1 MKMSAEL
8 EKLKFGKR
16 PGRFLEIQPM
26 NRLQKK
32 CVIATAGIHLL
43 LLTILLVGPA
53 FYNPQ
58 PKPEETHVLDVISST
73 LVENAMNS
81 GVRNATPPPP
91 APAITQPPPVQPPP
105 PTPPKPVEP
114 KPTISERLKE
124 MFNPAL
130 KPEPV
135 KPAPPKPAENQTHK
149 ITINTQLVARVA
161 PKNVT
166 TKDNSRQTAI
176 AVNDAIKNLRQKLSP
191 GVVVDVPGTSSVA
204 YSSYKDAL
212 ATIYYNAWVT
222 PEGVANDEA
231 DTMVKIIVAK
241 DGTVV
246 SSRIVTPSGNAKI
259 DDSVRRALNRVPSV
273 GPLPDQSK
281 SEQEFT
287 LDFNLKTKQSLE

>member
-1 MKMSAEL
+1 
-8 EKLKFGKR
+8 
-16 PGRFLEIQPM
+16 
-26 NRLQKK
+26 
-32 CVIATAGIHLL
+32 
-43 LLTILLVGPA
+43 
-53 FYNPQ
+53 
-58 PKPEETHVLDVISST
+58 VLDVISST

-81 GVRNATPPPP
+81 GVSKATPLPP

-124 MFNPAL
+124 MFNPAP

-149 ITINTQLVARVA
+149 ITINTQMVARIA
-161 PKNVT
+161 PKNVPP
-166 TKDNSRQTAI
+166 KDNSRQTAI
-176 AVNDAIKNLRQKLSP
+176 AVSDAIKNLRKNLSP
-191 GVVVDVPGTSSVA
+191 GMVVDVPGASTVA
-204 YSSYKDAL
+204 YSSFKDAL

-231 DTMVKIIVAK
+231 DTIVKIVIAK

-246 SSRIVTPSGNAKI
+246 SSRIVTPSGNARI
-259 DDSVRRALNRVPSV
+259 DDSVRRALNRVSSLA
-273 GPLPDQSK
+273 PLPDQSK
-281 SEQEFT
+281 PEQEFT